1 MPVVAPPALASS
13 GLPTLSVVIICL
25 NEAHDIGRC
34 IGSVQGLATEVV
46 VLDGGST
53 DATQQ
58 IARGL
63 GARVEVAAD
72 WPGFGPQ
79 KNRALALATGDWVLS
94 LDADEWVEPA
104 LAQDIRQALAQ
115 PGAHVAFEMP
125 RLSRFCGTI
134 IRHSG
139 WTPDPV
145 LRLFKRGAARFS
157 DDLVHERVL
166 PQGPVGRLAHPL
178 QHDSFK
184 DLSEVLRKM
193 DQYASA
199 SAQQKF
205 AQGQRSSLLA
215 AMLHGMWAFVRS
227 YVLRRGFL
235 DGQAGLLLAITN
247 GHGTF
252 YRHARLWLLGRSA
265 RNR

>member
-1 MPVVAPPALASS
+1 MPVAELSTVAP
-13 GLPTLSVVIICL
+13 PTLSVVIICL

-34 IGSVQGLATEVV
+34 VASVQGLATEVV

-58 IARGL
+58 IARDL

-104 LAQDIRQALAQ
+104 LAQEIRQALAQ
-115 PGAHVAFEMP
+115 PGPQVAFEIP
-125 RLSRFCGTI
+125 RLSRFCGAV

-139 WTPDPV
+139 WYPDPV

-166 PQGPVGRLAHPL
+166 PQGPVGRLTHDL

-193 DQYASA
+193 NQYASS

-205 AQGQRSSLLA
+205 AQGQRSSLPA

-235 DGQAGLLLAITN
+235 DGRAGLLLAITN
-247 GHGTF
+247 AHGTF
-252 YRHARLWLLGRSA
+252 YRHAMLWLLGRGPGQG
-265 RNR
+265 